1 MKNLI
6 IAIGITL
13 LSSSA
18 FAQDKSYIVMDKAQ
32 VTDINLYITAIEKA
46 SWDKYRL
53 VDERRVITFKE
64 GVKIELLSANEMT
77 EKGLEIDLSKVMKQ
91 ASNGKYQPLFVL
103 SESGV
108 IIEQH
113 SYQTKRK
120 Q

>member
-13 LSSSA
+13 LSSSF
-18 FAQDKSYIVMDKAQ
+18 FAQDKSYVILDKAE
-32 VTDINLYITAIEKA
+32 VVDINLYITAIEKA
-46 SWDKYRL
+46 TWDKYRL
-53 VDERRVITFKE
+53 VDERRSVTFKE

-103 SESGV
+103 SDSGF
-108 IIEQH
+108 IMEQH

>member
-6 IAIGITL
+6 IAIGTIL
-13 LSSSA
+13 LSSSL
-18 FAQDKSYIVMDKAQ
+18 FAQGKSYIITEKAH
-32 VTDINLYITAIEKA
+32 VSDINIYITAIEKA
-46 SWDKYRL
+46 NWDKYRL
-53 VDERRVITFKE
+53 VDERRVITFKK

-77 EKGLEIDLSKVMKQ
+77 EKGLEIHLSKVMKQ

>member
-13 LSSSA
+13 FSSSF
-18 FAQDKSYIVMDKAQ
+18 FAQDKSYVIKDNAQ
-32 VTDINLYITAIEKA
+32 VADINLYVTAIEKA
-46 SWDKYRL
+46 NWNKYRL

-77 EKGLEIDLSKVMKQ
+77 EKGLEINHSEVLKQ
-91 ASNGKYQPLFVL
+91 SPKESYQPLFVL
-103 SESGV
+103 SDNGF

-113 SYQTKRK
+113 SYKPKRK